1 MFDFSINL
9 FENPEITGIN
19 RLPMNGI
26 PPAAEERFSLDGEW
40 DFKLLPSPDTEFD
53 PEKDFTDKI
62 TVPSNWTLGGYGDLP
77 IYTNIN
83 MPFDNNPPIPPKD
96 NPTGIYRKTFELP
109 ENFSGKRIVLHIG
122 GAESYLEIYI
132 NDTFAGM
139 GKDTRLPSEFDITPF
154 LKAGKN
160 TLLCRVIRFSDSS
173 YIEDQDQWW
182 MAGIYRSC
190 YIYATEAVYFEDAA
204 VSGDWDYENNIARLD
219 YQCKLGFDLKTFLP
233 KGPENDFTLKMRLF
247 DRTGTL
253 LAEESGT
260 INHRFRESRY
270 EYKNS
275 LRLENVLP
283 WTTETPVLYNC
294 VLELS
299 DNDGKLLAQRSLR
312 CGFRNVR
319 IENSALLINGQRVMI
334 KGVNR
339 HEHDPITGKTLPLES
354 MLEDIRL
361 LKQFN
366 FNAVRTSHYPNDER
380 WYDLCDEYGIYLL
393 DEANFES
400 HANYPELCRDRR
412 WRDAIVS
419 RIERMVIR
427 DRSHVSIIA
436 WSPGN
441 EAGDG
446 ENHSAA
452 FKRLWEL
459 DESRVV
465 FHNGEL
471 HPLWTQ
477 YSGHDYAGGD
487 DRRNHFFCPMYMG
500 FDELR
505 RYEADPQAVRPA
517 VLIEYAHAMG
527 NSSGSLCDY
536 WDLFY
541 SSKKLQGGFIWDWV
555 DQGLL
560 KHDENGKPFYAY
572 GGDFGEKIHDYDFC
586 CNGMLASDRSLHPA
600 MYEFRHLV
608 QDIKVEYCGNNRFKL
623 TNRRNFTMPGD
634 LNGSW
639 VIEKNG
645 EKIAEGV
652 LPDFSA
658 LAPEK
663 SMEFTLDLPIC
674 DRDEEHEVFINFL
687 FTQKAGD
694 PVIPAGTL
702 VAHDQI
708 DITALFPAISLIK
721 EFTPALSSTAINGNI
736 FELVNGSCSLK
747 YDSESGNIS
756 LCDGDRVISENFMDA
771 NFTRGFTDND
781 GIKGRE
787 DIWWHKLFDWLKAG
801 VHDFKRSSVSADVSG
816 NQLKICRTYSGTEES
831 ITASMV
837 FTAEENGSFTMV
849 MDVDIPENFPTLPRV
864 GVISMLNGLSE
875 FEWFGRGPF
884 ENYIDRNRAAMVGRY
899 RSDADTEANFNYCQP
914 QEHGNRTDV
923 RELILKDDNYCM
935 IFRSPAPFEF
945 GATRFTPA
953 DLYKARHPNELVK
966 RKETVL
972 SIDLKQRG
980 VGTESCG
987 PGTPLQYEVSEKSY
1001 TFTLNFSLGK
1011 RF

>member
-1 MFDFSINL
+1 MFDFGVNL
-9 FENPEITGIN
+9 FENPETVEIN

-40 DFKLLPSPDTEFD
+40 DFKLLPSPETEFD

-62 TVPSNWTLGGYGDLP
+62 TVPSNWTLGGFGDLP
-77 IYTNIN
+77 IYTNVQ
-83 MPFDNNPPIPPKD
+83 MPFDKKPPFAPEE
-96 NPTGIYRKTFELP
+96 NPTGIYRRTFELP
-109 ENFSGKRIVLHIG
+109 ENFIGKRIVLHIG
-122 GAESYLEIYI
+122 GAESYLEIYV
-132 NDTFAGM
+132 NGTFAGM

-154 LKAGKN
+154 LKEGTN

-190 YIYATEAVYFEDAA
+190 YIYATEAVYFEDAS
-204 VSGDWDYENNIARLD
+204 VSGDWDYEKNLARLD
-219 YQCKLGFDLKTFLP
+219 YQCKIAFDLNTFLP
-233 KGPENDFTLKMRLF
+233 QGPQNDFTVKMQLF
-247 DRTGTL
+247 DRDGKIVT
-253 LAEESGT
+253 ESSGV
-260 INHRFRESRY
+260 IGHSFRESQY
-270 EYKNS
+270 KYKNS
-275 LRLENVLP
+275 LVLENVLP
-283 WTTETPVLYNC
+283 WTSETPVLYNF
-294 VLELS
+294 VLELL
-299 DNDGKLLAQRSLR
+299 DHEGKLLAQRSLR

-339 HEHDPITGKTLPLES
+339 HEHDPITGKTLTLES

-400 HANYPELCRDRR
+400 HAFYPALCRDRR
-412 WRDAIVS
+412 WRNAIVS
-419 RIERMVIR
+419 RTERMVIR

-452 FKRLWEL
+452 FDRLWEL
-459 DESRVV
+459 DDSRVI

-471 HPLWTQ
+471 HPQWGQ
-477 YSGHDYAGGD
+477 YSGHAYAGGD
-487 DRRNHFFCPMYMG
+487 DKRNHFFCPMYMSV
-500 FDELR
+500 
-505 RYEADPQAVRPA
+505 ADMKKYADAPESRRPA
-517 VLIEYAHAMG
+517 VMIEYAHAMG
-527 NSSGSLCDY
+527 NSSGGLCDY

-541 SSKKLQGGFIWDWV
+541 SSPKLQGGFIWDWV

-572 GGDFGEKIHDYDFC
+572 GGDFGEKIHDWDFC

-600 MYEFRHLV
+600 MFEFRHLV
-608 QDIKVEYCGNNRFKL
+608 QDIKVEHCGNNRFKL
-623 TNRRNFTMPGD
+623 TNRRNFTFPAD
-634 LNGSW
+634 LDGSW
-639 VIEKNG
+639 VVTVNGYKNAG
-645 EKIAEGV
+645 GI
-652 LPDFSA
+652 LPDFSGV
-658 LAPEK
+658 APGE
-663 SMEFTLDLPIC
+663 SMEFTLDLPVC
-674 DRDEEHEVFINFL
+674 ERDAAHEVFINFL
-687 FTQKAGD
+687 FTQKAGNS
-694 PVIPAGTL
+694 VIPAGTL
-702 VAHDQI
+702 VAHDQA
-708 DITALFPAISLIK
+708 DITALFPAISAERK
-721 EFTPALSSTAINGNI
+721 FTPVKSSTA
-736 FELVNGSCSLK
+736 VNGDILELRNGTLSLK
-747 YDSESGNIS
+747 YDSASGDIS
-756 LCDGDRVISENFMDA
+756 LCDGDKVIADKFMDS
-771 NFTRGFTDND
+771 NFTRGFIDND

-801 VHDFKRSSVSADVSG
+801 VHDLKRTAVSAEVTG

-864 GVISMLNGLSE
+864 GVISMLNGFSN

-899 RSDADTEANFNYCQP
+899 SSDADTEADFNYCQP
-914 QEHGNRTDV
+914 QEHGNRTDI
-923 RELILKDDNYCM
+923 RELILKEGNDRL
-935 IFRSPAPFEF
+935 IFRSPALFEF

-953 DLYKARHPNELVK
+953 ELFKARHPNELK
-966 RKETVL
+966 RHKETVL

-987 PGTPLQYEVSEKSY
+987 PATPKQYEVSEKSY
-1001 TFTLNFSLGK
+1001 TFTLNFSLVK
-1011 RF
+1011 F